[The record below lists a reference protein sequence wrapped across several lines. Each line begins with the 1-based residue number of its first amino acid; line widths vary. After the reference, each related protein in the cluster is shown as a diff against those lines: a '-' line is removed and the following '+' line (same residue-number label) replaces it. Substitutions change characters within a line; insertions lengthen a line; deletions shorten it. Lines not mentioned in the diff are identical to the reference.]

1 MLMRMLTKKKL
12 EIILSKL
19 KDIEKPNPELEQY
32 TIPSDL
38 AAEVLNIAYISG
50 NIEEKV
56 ILDLGCGSGRLT
68 IGAALTGA
76 KKVIGVD
83 MDKRAIEITK
93 ENIKNISDTT
103 NIKIQKKI
111 ELFCMDVSKWKR
123 RVDTVIQNPPFG
135 IQKLHADRVFL
146 KKALESAKNI
156 YSLHRHYEKSRE
168 FLVKFIEKNGGQVGK
183 IIKFKFR
190 IPYMFK
196 FHKKPYVRYE
206 VDLFII
212 SRV

>member
-1 MLMRMLTKKKL
+1 VLSKKKL
-12 EIILSKL
+12 EIILSRL
-19 KDIEKPNPELEQY
+19 KDIEKPTPELEQY

-38 AAEVLNIAYISG
+38 AAEILNIAYLSG
-50 NIEEKV
+50 DIEDKIV
-56 ILDLGCGSGRLT
+56 LDLGCGSGRLM
-68 IGAALTGA
+68 IGATLIGA

-83 MDKRAIEITK
+83 VDKRAIETLK
-93 ENIKNISDTT
+93 ENIKIASDLTDME
-103 NIKIQKKI
+103 IQEKI
-111 ELFCMDVSKWKR
+111 ELFCMDISEWKGK
-123 RVDTVIQNPPFG
+123 VDTVIQNPPFG

-146 KKALESAKNI
+146 NKALECAKNI

-168 FLVKFIEKNGGQVGK
+168 FLTNLIEKNGGKVEK

-212 SRV
+212 SKV

>member
-1 MLMRMLTKKKL
+1 MDKKQL

-19 KDIEKPNPELEQY
+19 KEIERPKAELEQY

-38 AAEVLNIAYISG
+38 AAKILNSAYLSG
-50 NIEEKV
+50 DIKNKV
-56 ILDLGCGSGRLT
+56 VLDLGCGSGRLM
-68 IGAALTGA
+68 IGAALFGA
-76 KKVIGVD
+76 KKAIGVD
-83 MDKRAIEITK
+83 VDKKLIEMTK
-93 ENIKNISDTT
+93 KNIKNVESLI
-103 NIKIQKKI
+103 NIKIQEKI
-111 ELFCMDVSKWKR
+111 ELFCMDISEWR
-123 RVDTVIQNPPFG
+123 RKVDTVIQNPPFG
-135 IQKLHADRVFL
+135 IQKLHADRIFL
-146 KKALESAKNI
+146 KKALECAEKI

-168 FLVKFIEKNGGQVGK
+168 FLTKFIEKNDGKVEK

-212 SRV
+212 SKV

>member
-1 MLMRMLTKKKL
+1 MRMLTKKKL

-38 AAEVLNIAYISG
+38 AAEVLNIAYLSG

-111 ELFCMDVSKWKR
+111 ELFCMDASEWKR
-123 RVDTVIQNPPFG
+123 RADTVIQNPPFG

-168 FLVKFIEKNGGQVGK
+168 FLVKLIEKNGGQVAK

-196 FHKKPYVRYE
+196 FHK
-206 VDLFII
+206 
-212 SRV
+212 

>member
-1 MLMRMLTKKKL
+1 MLNKKKL

-38 AAEVLNIAYISG
+38 AAEILNIAYLSG
-50 NIEEKV
+50 KIENKV
-56 ILDLGCGSGRLT
+56 ILDLGCGSGRLM
-68 IGAALTGA
+68 IGAALIGA
-76 KKVIGVD
+76 KKVIGIDVD
-83 MDKRAIEITK
+83 KEAIETAKNNVKIARHMM
-93 ENIKNISDTT
+93 NIEDQERIELHCMNIS
-103 NIKIQKKI
+103 
-111 ELFCMDVSKWKR
+111 EWKTS
-123 RVDTVIQNPPFG
+123 VDTVIQNPPFG

-146 KKALESAKNI
+146 KKALECAKSI
-156 YSLHRHYEKSRE
+156 YSLHRHYEKSRG
-168 FLVKFIEKNGGQVGK
+168 FLTKFIEKNGGKVEK

-206 VDLFII
+206 VDLFVI